1 MREAGAKVVTPY
13 EEGLAGTTDES
24 WLSAIGARHWLALM
38 RDQNI
43 RRRPLE
49 RRALVAAKVGA
60 FVCIAGE
67 ATAEETSTA
76 VISLLKKMINF
87 ASSERRPFI
96 CTFGLG
102 ASLRQIPRRDLL

>member
-1 MREAGAKVVTPY
+1 MREAGSNVVTPFDG
-13 EEGLAGTTDES
+13 GLAGTTDES
-24 WLSAIGARHWLALM
+24 WLAVIGSRGWLALM

-67 ATAEETSTA
+67 ATAEGTTGA
-76 VISLLKKMINF
+76 VISLQKKMVNI
-87 ASSERRPFI
+87 AGSERRPFI
-96 CTFGLG
+96 YTFGL
-102 ASLRQIPRRDLL
+102 SELLRQIPRRELL